1 MSPRTPEQFSE
12 MREITKQKVM
22 DVALELFA
30 NNGYYQSSIST
41 ITKKA
46 GISKGLMYN
55 YFESKEELLKAIV
68 FNGMDSLI
76 RFFDTNQDGILTQD
90 ELLEFISNSIT
101 NIKENIVYWKLY
113 FSLMVQ
119 PNVMKLFEKELISMI
134 DPFFKM
140 LYIYFEREGYDD
152 PNAEVRFFQSLFDGV
167 GLSYVSDPENY
178 PIDSIEKKIISM
190 YSKKS

>member
-76 RFFDTNQDGILTQD
+76 QFFDTNQDGILTQD

-101 NIKENIVYWKLY
+101 NIKENRFYWKLY

-119 PNVMKLFEKELISMI
+119 PNVMKLFEKELIAMI
-134 DPFFKM
+134 EPFFKM
-140 LYIYFEREGYDD
+140 LYIYFESEGYND
-152 PNAEVRFFQSLFDGV
+152 PNAEVRFFQSLLDGV
-167 GLSYVSDPENY
+167 GLSYVSDPDNY
-178 PIDSIEKKIISM
+178 PIDGVEKKIISM

>member
-46 GISKGLMYN
+46 GISKGLIYN
-55 YFESKEELLKAIV
+55 YFESKEDLLKDIV
-68 FNGMDSLI
+68 FSGMDSLI
-76 RFFDTNQDGILTQD
+76 QFFDTNQDGILTRD

-119 PNVMKLFEKELISMI
+119 PNVMKLFKNEMIAMI

-140 LYIYFEREGYDD
+140 LYIYFESEGYDD
-152 PNAEVRFFQSLFDGV
+152 PNAEVRFFQSLLDGV

-178 PIDSIEKKIISM
+178 PIDSIENKIKSM
-190 YSKKS
+190 YSKKF

>member
-1 MSPRTPEQFSE
+1 

-140 LYIYFEREGYDD
+140 LYIYFKREGYDD

>member
-30 NNGYYQSSIST
+30 NEGYYQTSIST
-41 ITKKA
+41 IAKRA

-55 YFESKEELLKAIV
+55 YFDSKDELLKAIV

-76 RFFDTNQDGILTQD
+76 QFFDTNQDGILTRD
-90 ELLEFISNSIT
+90 ELLGFISNSIT

-119 PNVMKLFEKELISMI
+119 PNVIKLFENELIAMI

-140 LYIYFEREGYDD
+140 LYIYFESEGYDD
-152 PNAEVRFFQSLFDGV
+152 PNAEVRFFQSLLDGV
-167 GLSYVSDPENY
+167 GLSYVSDPDNY
-178 PIDSIEKKIISM
+178 PIDGVEKKIISM
-190 YSKKS
+190 YSKK